1 MFADIMTHLA
11 PRELMKRRVIKRHLE
26 KREGIINSR
35 MFGRKVNRVST
46 EKGRTILTLSQPRMR

>member
-1 MFADIMTHLA
+1 
-11 PRELMKRRVIKRHLE
+11 MKRRVIKRHLE

-46 EKGRTILTLSQPRMR
+46 EKGRTILTLSQPRMS

>member
-1 MFADIMTHLA
+1 MTHLA

-46 EKGRTILTLSQPRMR
+46 EKGRTILTLSQPRMS